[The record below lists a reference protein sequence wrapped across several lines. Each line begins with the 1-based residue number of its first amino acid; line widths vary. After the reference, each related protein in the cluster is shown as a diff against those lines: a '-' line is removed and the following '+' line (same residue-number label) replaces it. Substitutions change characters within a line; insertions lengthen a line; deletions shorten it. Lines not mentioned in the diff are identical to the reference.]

1 MESKP
6 FLLFVAQL
14 YWFRFSETV
23 EMNTEHFDSK
33 NTQDLGVR
41 VIFFLPSFSEPTNVF
56 WFSQQKCLL
65 GGAVFSIVLSTV
77 LFSGVFH
84 DLVHQKARE
93 EGDGRPV
100 VNKRGQPTPP
110 YLTAPRNSRPYS
122 IRAYENHW
130 FPLIVGRLFK
140 PAISGH
146 GRC

>member
-1 MESKP
+1 
-6 FLLFVAQL
+6 
-14 YWFRFSETV
+14 
-23 EMNTEHFDSK
+23 MNTEHFDSK
-33 NTQDLGVR
+33 NTQGLGVR
-41 VIFFLPSFSEPTNVF
+41 VIFFVRVF
-56 WFSQQKCLL
+56 LSPQTCFDFLNKNDLL

-100 VNKRGQPTPP
+100 VNKRGQPT
-110 YLTAPRNSRPYS
+110 APRNSRPCS

-146 GRC
+146 GVC